1 MQKVYEAACMI
12 LCELAQLVQE
22 ETHHATSYAEENRI
36 SIHTQFDESSG
47 YPTEKT
53 APGREHYAN
62 HVQTRFRHV
71 FLPTPSVADR

>member
-1 MQKVYEAACMI
+1 MI

-53 APGREHYAN
+53 APVGLRYPVEEP
-62 HVQTRFRHV
+62 
-71 FLPTPSVADR
+71 PTEW